1 MREARNHETVRWQR
15 FEVVHF
21 FDVAVADFTPGFV
34 TLPNEAGIT
43 GGFISSTSMQL
54 GTETSLPGT
63 SASTKVTCK

>member
-34 TLPNEAGIT
+34 TLPNEAGIA
-43 GGFISSTSMQL
+43 GGLVSLCLLYTSDAAD
-54 GTETSLPGT
+54 E
-63 SASTKVTCK
+63 